1 MQKPRSRIS
10 HAWAPLKKYRPDKLT
25 AHFTHSTGTIN
36 PGYYNKRL
44 KTEILHCID
53 ASGIFLRDGESQN
66 WSYDAATVADPGC
79 LSRIPEPDFFPIP
92 DHGSR
97 IPDPKT
103 TTTKERGEKKLVVK
117 PFFVA
122 TNFKKLKIILFFKC

>member
-1 MQKPRSRIS
+1 MRVRNAQRQP
-10 HAWAPLKKYRPDKLT
+10 HLLKEIQTDKLT

-44 KTEILHCID
+44 KTDILPCID
-53 ASGIFLRDGESQN
+53 APGIFLRDGESQN
-66 WSYDAATVADPGC
+66 WSYDAASVADPGC
-79 LSRIPEPDFFPIP
+79 LSRIPKPDFFPIP

-122 TNFKKLKIILFFKC
+122 TNFKKIDNYFIF